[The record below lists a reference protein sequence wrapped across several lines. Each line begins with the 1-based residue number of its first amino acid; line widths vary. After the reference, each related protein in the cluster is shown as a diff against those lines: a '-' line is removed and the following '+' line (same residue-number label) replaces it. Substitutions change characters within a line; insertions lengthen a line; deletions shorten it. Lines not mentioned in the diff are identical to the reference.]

1 MIGKILSNYKITDF
15 IEEGGMGT
23 VYKGHHIHI
32 ERAVAIKVLHQN
44 LTGNPE
50 FRQRFLNEAKML
62 AKMNHQNIVN
72 IYDFIEEGG
81 YFYIVTEFLEGMP
94 LDKLI
99 ERDLLYSTDNCISIF
114 RQILAGI
121 DFAHR
126 NGIIHRDLKPSNIIV
141 SSENTAKILD
151 FGIAK
156 LSDTNKSMTK
166 TGTKMGS
173 LYYMSPE
180 QVLGKEVDF
189 RTDIYSLGV
198 LFFEMLTKKIPYNTQ
213 TESDYELMNSI
224 LTEGIPNLDFYISGV
239 SPTMNSIVQ
248 RACAKNP
255 DDRFQTCAEFSNAFG
270 DINFSYTA
278 SSNNF
283 NSTRIL
289 SGSSQN
295 DFSKTRFV
303 GSEQIGNQP
312 IVKKSGNIL
321 IITLISISIV
331 VTITIIIILNLN
343 SNNDTQV
350 SQTVES
356 KTPVNTTNS
365 SGNNT
370 SSGTKTQ
377 TTPPTQQNYSSS
389 SAASNVVRDF
399 ITDLG
404 NRNFSGAYS
413 KQRNNT
419 WGSYDHFSSIKSFG
433 GITSTSIVEV
443 STNYE
448 FADESSVIIDYY
460 SYDPY
465 NKNGRYKQEFILS
478 KFNNEWKIIK
488 VKNIKVDVWK

>member
-1 MIGKILSNYKITDF
+1 MIGKIISNYKITDF

-44 LTGNPE
+44 LTSNPE
-50 FRQRFLNEAKML
+50 FRLRFLNEAKML
-62 AKMNHQNIVN
+62 AKMNHPNIVN

-99 ERDLLYSTDNCISIF
+99 ERDILYSTDNCINIF
-114 RQILAGI
+114 SQILAGI

-141 SSENTAKILD
+141 SSDNTAKILD

-198 LFFEMLTKKIPYNTQ
+198 VFFEMLTKKIPYNTQ

-224 LTEGIPNLDFYISGV
+224 ITEGVPSLDFYISGV
-239 SPTMNSIVQ
+239 SPSINSIVQ

-255 DDRFQTCAEFSNAFG
+255 DDRFQTCIEFSDAFG
-270 DINFSYTA
+270 DANFSYTEN
-278 SSNNF
+278 SNF
-283 NSTRIL
+283 NSTRIINT
-289 SGSSQN
+289 GSQN
-295 DFSKTRFV
+295 DFNRTRFV
-303 GSEQIGNQP
+303 DSNVIRNQLP
-312 IVKKSGNIL
+312 EKKSSNVL
-321 IITLISISIV
+321 IITLIGICIA

-343 SNNDTQV
+343 GNINSV
-350 SQTVES
+350 ISQSVDS
-356 KTPVNTTNS
+356 KPPSNTTNN
-365 SGNNT
+365 SGNN
-370 SSGTKTQ
+370 SGNGMNSQVSPKTQ
-377 TTPPTQQNYSSS
+377 NNYINISSP
-389 SAASNVVRDF
+389 ANVVRDF

-404 NRNFSGAYS
+404 ARNFSSAYS
-413 KQRNNT
+413 KQRNNA
-419 WGSYDHFSSIKSFG
+419 WGTLDHFSSIKSFG
-433 GITSTSIVEV
+433 GITSTSIVDV

-448 FADESSVIIDYY
+448 FTEESSVIVDYY

-478 KFNNEWKIIK
+478 KFNNEWKIVK
-488 VKNIKVDVWK
+488 VKNIKVDTWK